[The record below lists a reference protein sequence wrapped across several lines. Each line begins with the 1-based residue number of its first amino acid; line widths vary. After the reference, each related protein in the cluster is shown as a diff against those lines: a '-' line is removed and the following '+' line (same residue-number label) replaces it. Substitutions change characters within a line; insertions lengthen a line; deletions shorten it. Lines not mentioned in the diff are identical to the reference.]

1 MDDKNE
7 SQNSIPTSK
16 VARATRFVKT
26 GVKVGG
32 NYLKHYAQKV
42 MNGEANQEDL
52 DRANAEDIYETLSE
66 LKGSALKVAQMLS
79 MDKNML
85 PAAYT
90 EKFTQAQYSAP
101 PLSFPLVV
109 KTFQTYFQK
118 SPNEMF
124 ETFSKEAFNAAS
136 IGQVHQ
142 ATLKGKKLAVKVQ
155 YPGVA
160 GSISSDLKMVKPFAS
175 RLLQLDERD
184 LEVYMGEV
192 EKMLIQETDYKLE
205 LRRSQQISEA
215 CAHLQN
221 LIFAKY
227 YPEFSCERILT
238 MDWLEGTHLDK
249 FLANQ
254 PSQEIKNRIGQ
265 ALWDFY
271 DYQMH
276 VIKTVHADPHPGN
289 FLFGEQGTVGV
300 LDFGCVKEIPAD
312 YYDIHFGV
320 LDHTILTDEQRMF
333 KLFYEIGFLFEEDSA
348 HEKEIF
354 SQIFKTMCELT
365 TRPFLEKTFDFG
377 NKNYFQE
384 MMNFGES
391 VSKMPEF
398 KTAKRPRGSKEALYL
413 NRTYFGLYAMLHQL
427 EAQIETRTAFSPKK

>member
-1 MDDKNE
+1 MDDKNKP
-7 SQNSIPTSK
+7 QDSIPTSK

-42 MNGEANQEDL
+42 VNGEANQEDL

-85 PAAYT
+85 PTAYT

-118 SPNEMF
+118 SPTEIF
-124 ETFSKEAFNAAS
+124 ETFTKDAVNAAS

-142 ATLKGKKLAVKVQ
+142 ATLNGKKLAVKVQ

-160 GSISSDLKMVKPFAS
+160 GSISSDLKMVKPFAA

-184 LEVYMGEV
+184 LEMYMGEV
-192 EKMLIQETDYKLE
+192 EKMLVQETDYTLE
-205 LRRSQQISEA
+205 LLRSQQISEA
-215 CAHLQN
+215 CKQLEN
-221 LIFAKY
+221 LVFAKY
-227 YPEFSCERILT
+227 YPEFSSERILT
-238 MDWLEGTHLDK
+238 MDWLDGLHLDK
-249 FLANQ
+249 FLAKE
-254 PSQEIKNRIGQ
+254 PSQETKNKVGQ

-276 VIKTVHADPHPGN
+276 VIKIVHADPHPGN
-289 FLFGEQGTVGV
+289 FLFGENGTVGI

-312 YYDIHFGV
+312 YYEIHFGV
-320 LDHTILTDEQRMF
+320 LDHTILTDEPRMF
-333 KLFYEIGFLFEEDSA
+333 KLFYDIGFLFEEDSA
-348 HEKEIF
+348 HEKEVF
-354 SQIFKTMCELT
+354 ANIFKTMCELT
-365 TRPFLEKTFDFG
+365 TRPFLQETFNFG
-377 NKNYFQE
+377 NKDYFME

-427 EAQIETRTAFSPKK
+427 EARIETRTAFKPKK

>member
-1 MDDKNE
+1 MDDKNKP
-7 SQNSIPTSK
+7 QDSIPTSK

-42 MNGEANQEDL
+42 VNGEANQEDL
-52 DRANAEDIYETLSE
+52 DRANAEDIYEALSE

-85 PAAYT
+85 PSAYT

-109 KTFQTYFQK
+109 KTFQTHFQK
-118 SPNEMF
+118 SPSEIF
-124 ETFSKEAFNAAS
+124 ETFTKDALNAAS

-142 ATLKGKKLAVKVQ
+142 ATLNGKKLAVKVQ

-160 GSISSDLKMVKPFAS
+160 GSISSDLKMVKPFAA

-192 EKMLIQETDYKLE
+192 EKMLIQETDYNLE

-238 MDWLEGTHLDK
+238 MDWLEGFHLDK
-249 FLANQ
+249 FLAKQ
-254 PSQEIKNRIGQ
+254 PSQETKNQIGQ

-276 VIKTVHADPHPGN
+276 VIKMVHADPHPGN
-289 FLFGEQGTVGV
+289 FLFGENGTVGI

-320 LDHTILTDEQRMF
+320 LDHTILADEERMF
-333 KLFYEIGFLFEEDSA
+333 KLFYDIGFLFVEDSA
-348 HEKEIF
+348 HEKEVF
-354 SQIFKTMCELT
+354 THLFKTMCELT
-365 TRPFLEKTFDFG
+365 TRPFLQKAFDFG
-377 NKNYFQE
+377 NKNYFAE
-384 MMNFGES
+384 MINFGES
-391 VSKMPEF
+391 VSKMPEL
-398 KTAKRPRGSKEALYL
+398 KTTKRPRGSKEALYL

-427 EAQIETRTAFSPKK
+427 EAQVETRTAFKPVK